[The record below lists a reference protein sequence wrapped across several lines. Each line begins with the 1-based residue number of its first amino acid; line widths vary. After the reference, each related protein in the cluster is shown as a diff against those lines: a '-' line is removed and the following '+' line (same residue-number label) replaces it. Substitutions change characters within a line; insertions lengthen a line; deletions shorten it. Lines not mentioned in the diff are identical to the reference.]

1 MRPPL
6 SRLLERSDEARLHR
20 SWGRIAARRSAR
32 PRSRVRF
39 ALAAAATIAIALG
52 AAALLRE
59 GPRDAIPESP
69 IEGAIAEGA
78 RREEPVV
85 GTALPRRVELTGGAT
100 IERSAGAEL
109 RVVTRTATELALGL
123 ERGRV
128 RLAIPPNGPRR
139 WRVITPLGTVRVVGT
154 IFEVEVSDATLEVTV
169 HRGVVEVTSA
179 LLDEPRRLHAGES
192 LRVVRT
198 AEAAGARAPEAR
210 GEGEPEAIAE
220 APERVEAGA
229 EDRAEPARAV
239 RASAEPRVL
248 DPVGAL
254 LDEADRARREGRPR
268 DAVGPLSSAMQS
280 SDPRAALAAYTLAAL
295 ERERLERPADAA
307 AHFARAIE
315 LGLSPRLERAARA
328 ERALALFEAGRAEE
342 ARRAAREY
350 IDRHPDGAHRMTPI
364 LGSEP

>member
-1 MRPPL
+1 MKPPL

-32 PRSRVRF
+32 PRSRVRL

-59 GPRDAIPESP
+59 GPSGDAIA
-69 IEGAIAEGA
+69 EGASVEGA
-78 RREEPVV
+78 RREEPLA
-85 GTALPRRVELTGGAT
+85 GAALPRRVELTGGAT

-128 RLAIPPNGPRR
+128 RLSIPPNGPRS

-154 IFEVEVSDATLEVTV
+154 IFEVEVSDGTLEVTV

-198 AEAAGARAPEAR
+198 AEAVTARAPEAR
-210 GEGEPEAIAE
+210 GEVEPEAIAA
-220 APERVEAGA
+220 APEPVEAGRA
-229 EDRAEPARAV
+229 DDRAEPARAL
-239 RASAEPRVL
+239 RSPAEPAVL

-295 ERERLERPADAA
+295 ERERLERPSDAA
-307 AHFARAIE
+307 AHFARANE

-350 IDRHPDGAHRMTPI
+350 VERHPDGAHRMTPI